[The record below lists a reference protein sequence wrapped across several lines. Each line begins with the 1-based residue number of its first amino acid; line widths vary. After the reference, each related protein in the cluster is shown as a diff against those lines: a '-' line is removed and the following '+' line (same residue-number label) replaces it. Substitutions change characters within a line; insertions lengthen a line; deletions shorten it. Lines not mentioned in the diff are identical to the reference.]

1 MSNKLIIG
9 ENELDTLLALTEE
22 EHENGLMWVPEPAP
36 IMTFVFNT
44 VEPRKFW
51 MRNTISPLDIIHCND
66 NKVIS
71 INQGIPMSED
81 FIGPD
86 EPVNMV
92 VEMPAGRAS
101 ELGVRPGDKVNIFYS
116 KQTRAKLLRNYMEKQ
131 GS

>member
-9 ENELDTLLALTEE
+9 DKELDTLLALTDS
-22 EHENGLMWVPEPAP
+22 EHENGLMWVPPPAP

-51 MRNTISPLDIIHCND
+51 MRNTISPLDIIHCIN
-66 NKVIS
+66 NQVIS
-71 INQGIPMSED
+71 INQGTPMSEE

-86 EPVNMV
+86 EPANMV
-92 VEMPAGRAS
+92 IEMPAGQAD
-101 ELGVRPGDKVNIFYS
+101 ELGVRPGDKVKIFYS
-116 KQTRAKLLRNYMEKQ
+116 KRTRAKLLRNYMEKQ